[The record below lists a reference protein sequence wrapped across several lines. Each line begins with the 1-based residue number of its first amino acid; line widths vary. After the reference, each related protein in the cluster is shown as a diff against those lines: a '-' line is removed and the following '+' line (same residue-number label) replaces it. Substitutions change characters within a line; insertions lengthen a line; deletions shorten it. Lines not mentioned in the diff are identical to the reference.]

1 MNKKKLTQEKLWQY
15 GRKIPA
21 LPKGLPEPSLTS
33 TGEYIAKKNYLLVDL
48 AGKIIETTKQMF
60 WRVAHN
66 VATPDLLY
74 GSTPEMKKTRKEFY
88 QALSNLE
95 FVPNTPTFANA
106 GANLQQLSACFV
118 LPIEDD
124 LLKIGQSLVD
134 TIMIHKSGGGTG
146 FSFSRLRPYGSRIR
160 STGRV
165 SSGAIY
171 FMWMYA
177 DATDRI
183 QQGGYRRGANMGV
196 MNIDHP
202 DILRWIM
209 IKSSEFTVTSFN
221 LSVALTDKFM
231 RQVEKDAQF
240 APEGLS
246 PQKDQIDKL
255 IAEIQKIL
263 QGQSSFGD
271 KMNEFEKKVGEL
283 KELLLAKQPGEG
295 YDLIN
300 PDTKKSEGKLN
311 AKKVFELIGRVAWEK
326 GDPGVI
332 FIDHMNVD
340 NPTPQLGRIES
351 TNPCIVGSSLVATEK
366 GLIPIKELV
375 EKKIELKIL
384 TDNRVLGDEGLTLR
398 PHNHLWDNGVK
409 EVWRLE
415 SKSGFELLAT
425 PDHKIMTIRGWV
437 PLSKLQPDKDKV
449 FIQSGEGIF
458 SQNKNLPFTPQNVFK
473 GKNGKSYSLNLPSK
487 WSAELGQVL
496 GWLVGDGWLRK
507 GDKDCR
513 AGFTFGEKD
522 KKILDY
528 FQSILNQ
535 WYGEEIKAVKR
546 QNNIW
551 HLSYHSQYLVK
562 FFENLGVKSVKA
574 DEKEVPASL
583 FTAPKEVVIG
593 FLQGLFSADGTVN
606 YKKGFSS
613 YVRLTSKSKKL
624 LQQTQLLLLNLGI
637 PSRIYNRSRPPRKIF
652 HYTTKKGQK
661 RTYLSDGVCFELE
674 ISRQPVLKFLKEIG
688 FLKGRHQEK
697 IRRFWEKTYYKEV
710 YYDAVRKIE
719 PWGKENV
726 FDITEPVTYS
736 MVANGIVVADCGEQP
751 LLPYESCNLGA
762 INLARMI
769 KERKDDFGEIDYEKI
784 RQTVQ
789 TAVHFLDNVIDMNK
803 YPLPQI
809 EAMTKANRKVG
820 MGVMGWTDML
830 VQIGVPY
837 DSPEALAIASK
848 LMNFIRDE
856 ARKTSIELAKKRG
869 VFPNFKGS
877 LYDKKGRNLRLRN
890 ATLTTV
896 APTGTT
902 SMLAGASSGIEP
914 YFAITYEKNLVS
926 GDKVVNLNPYFVN
939 LAKKRGFWQ
948 EDLVEKI
955 KNNKGSL
962 RGLAEIPVEVQKLFP
977 IASDISYEDHIKVQ
991 AAFQKS
997 GVDNAVSK
1005 TINMPSTTTP
1015 EDIINSY
1022 LLAYAEGC
1030 KGLTIYRE
1038 QSRQKQILER
1048 DIQEKEGIFLRKIN
1062 DVRYGQTWSI
1072 HTPVGKLHAT
1082 INEDEEGNPYEV
1094 FFSIGKAGG
1103 DILAVAESLGRL
1115 ISLALRTTPAK
1126 LSLLKLKMIVEQL
1139 SGIGG
1144 SSSVGFGPQK
1154 VRSLP
1159 DAVAKLIENYLKEK
1173 QGKNPNEII
1182 LSEKQQSIFS
1192 LPIEN
1197 NHANICPECGNATL
1211 VYEEGCEKCPCG
1223 YSKC

>member
-1 MNKKKLTQEKLWQY
+1 MAKKKISQEKIWQY
-15 GRKIPA
+15 GRKIPS
-21 LPKGLPEPSLTS
+21 LPKGLPEPSLTP

-48 AGKIIETTKQMF
+48 SGKIIETPKQMF

-66 VATPDLLY
+66 VATADFLY
-74 GSTPEMKKTRKEFY
+74 GSKAEMKKTRDEFY
-88 QALSNLE
+88 QALSNLD
-95 FVPNTPTFANA
+95 FVPNTPSFANA

-124 LLKIGQSLVD
+124 LLSIGQSLVD

-196 MNIDHP
+196 MNVDHP

-246 PQKDQIDKL
+246 PQKEQIGKL
-255 IAEIQKIL
+255 IAEIQKAL
-263 QGQSSFGD
+263 QSQASFGD
-271 KMNEFEKKVGEL
+271 KMNEFEKQVGEL
-283 KELLLAKQPGEG
+283 KELLLAKKPGEG

-300 PDTKKSEGKLN
+300 PDTKRSEGKLN

-332 FIDHMNVD
+332 FIDRMNVD
-340 NPTPQLGRIES
+340 NPTPSLGAIES
-351 TNPCIVGSSLVATEK
+351 TNP
-366 GLIPIKELV
+366 
-375 EKKIELKIL
+375 
-384 TDNRVLGDEGLTLR
+384 
-398 PHNHLWDNGVK
+398 
-409 EVWRLE
+409 
-415 SKSGFELLAT
+415 
-425 PDHKIMTIRGWV
+425 
-437 PLSKLQPDKDKV
+437 
-449 FIQSGEGIF
+449 
-458 SQNKNLPFTPQNVFK
+458 
-473 GKNGKSYSLNLPSK
+473 
-487 WSAELGQVL
+487 
-496 GWLVGDGWLRK
+496 
-507 GDKDCR
+507 
-513 AGFTFGEKD
+513 
-522 KKILDY
+522 
-528 FQSILNQ
+528 
-535 WYGEEIKAVKR
+535 
-546 QNNIW
+546 
-551 HLSYHSQYLVK
+551 
-562 FFENLGVKSVKA
+562 
-574 DEKEVPASL
+574 
-583 FTAPKEVVIG
+583 
-593 FLQGLFSADGTVN
+593 
-606 YKKGFSS
+606 
-613 YVRLTSKSKKL
+613 
-624 LQQTQLLLLNLGI
+624 
-637 PSRIYNRSRPPRKIF
+637 
-652 HYTTKKGQK
+652 
-661 RTYLSDGVCFELE
+661 
-674 ISRQPVLKFLKEIG
+674 
-688 FLKGRHQEK
+688 
-697 IRRFWEKTYYKEV
+697 
-710 YYDAVRKIE
+710 
-719 PWGKENV
+719 
-726 FDITEPVTYS
+726 
-736 MVANGIVVADCGEQP
+736 CGEQP

-762 INLARMI
+762 INLARMV
-769 KERKDDFGEIDYEKI
+769 KEKGDDFGEIDYEKI
-784 RQTVQ
+784 RQTIQ

-809 EAMTKANRKVG
+809 EKMTKANRKVG
-820 MGVMGWTDML
+820 MGVMGWADML

-837 DSPEALAIASK
+837 DSPEALVIASK
-848 LMNFIRDE
+848 LMNFIREE
-856 ARKTSIELAKKRG
+856 ARRASMELAKKRG

-890 ATLTTV
+890 ATLTTI

-914 YFAITYEKNLVS
+914 YFAITYKKNLVS
-926 GDKVVNLNPYFVN
+926 GDEVLNLNPYFVE
-939 LAKKRGFWQ
+939 LAKKRGFWH
-948 EDLVEKI
+948 EDLVEKV

-962 RGLAEIPVEVQKLFP
+962 KGLSEIPQEIQKLFP
-977 IASDISYEDHIKVQ
+977 IASDISYEDHIKMQ

-1015 EDIINSY
+1015 EDIIESY

-1038 QSRQKQILER
+1038 QSRRKQILER

-1062 DVRYGQTWSI
+1062 DVRYGRTWSI
-1072 HTPVGKLHAT
+1072 STPVGKLHAT
-1082 INEDEEGNPYEV
+1082 INEDEEGNPYEI
-1094 FFSIGKAGG
+1094 FFNIGKTGG
-1103 DILAVAESLGRL
+1103 DILAVAEGLGRL
-1115 ISLALRTTPAK
+1115 ISLTLRTTPAK
-1126 LSLLKLKMIVEQL
+1126 LSLSKLKMIMEQIA
-1139 SGIGG
+1139 GIGG

-1159 DAVAKLIENYLKEK
+1159 DAIAKLIGYYLKEK
-1173 QGKNPNEII
+1173 QGENPSEII

-1192 LPIEN
+1192 LPTEN

>member
-1 MNKKKLTQEKLWQY
+1 MVKRKNKKRQISMESLWKY
-15 GRKIPA
+15 GRRIPS
-21 LPKGLPEPSLTS
+21 LPKNLSDPQLTA
-33 TGEYIAKKNYLLVDL
+33 TGEYIANKNYLLVDL
-48 AGKIIETTKQMF
+48 SGKIIETPKKMF
-60 WRVAHN
+60 WRLAHN
-66 VATPDLLY
+66 VATADLLY
-74 GSTPEMKKTRKEFY
+74 SSTAEMKKTRDEFY
-88 QALSNLE
+88 RVLTNLE
-95 FVPNTPTFANA
+95 FVPNTPSFANA

-124 LLKIGQSLVD
+124 LQKIGQSLVD
-134 TIMIHKSGGGTG
+134 AIMIHKSGGGTG
-146 FSFSRLRPYGSRIR
+146 FSFSRLRPYGSRVR

-196 MNIDHP
+196 MDIDHP

-221 LSVALTDKFM
+221 LSVALTDGFM
-231 RQVEKDAQF
+231 QQVEKDAEF

-263 QGQSSFGD
+263 QSLASFGD
-271 KMNEFEKKVGEL
+271 KMNNFEKSIQEL
-283 KELLLAKQPGEG
+283 KELLAAKQPGEG

-332 FIDHMNVD
+332 FIDRINVD

-351 TNPCIVGSSLVATEK
+351 TNPCIVGSTLVSTEK
-366 GLIPIKELV
+366 GLISIKELV

-384 TDNRVLGDEGLTLR
+384 TDNRVLGDKGVTLR

-409 EVWRLE
+409 EICRLQT
-415 SKSGFELLAT
+415 KSGFELLAT
-425 PDHKIMTIRGWV
+425 PDHKIMTSNGWV

-449 FIQSGEGIF
+449 FIQSGEGSF
-458 SQNKNLPFTPQNVFK
+458 SQLKSLPF
-473 GKNGKSYSLNLPSK
+473 KSYSLSLPSE

-507 GDKDCR
+507 GDKNCR
-513 AGFTFGEKD
+513 VGFTFGEKD

-535 WYGEEIKAVKR
+535 WYGKGIKTIKR
-546 QNNIW
+546 ENNVW
-551 HLSYHSQYLVK
+551 HLSYHSQYLVE
-562 FFENLGVKSVKA
+562 FFERLGVKPVKA

-583 FTAPKEVVIG
+583 FTAPKEAVIG
-593 FLQGLFSADGTVN
+593 FLQGLFSADGTVRDSRKSN
-606 YKKGFSS
+606 SDW
-613 YVRLTSKSKKL
+613 VALTSKSKKL
-624 LQQTQLLLLNLGI
+624 LQQVQVLLINLGI
-637 PSRIYNRSRPPRKIF
+637 KSRIFDRSREPRKG
-652 HYTTKKGQK
+652 TC
-661 RTYLSDGVCFELE
+661 DGVLYELGIFGDFRE
-674 ISRQPVLKFLKEIG
+674 RFKREIG
-688 FLKGRHQEK
+688 FINLQKQDRLENTRPRFKRSRLDPFLDLVVLVEKYGQEH
-697 IRRFWEKTYYKEV
+697 V
-710 YYDAVRKIE
+710 YDL
-719 PWGKENV
+719 
-726 FDITEPVTYS
+726 TEPATHS
-736 MVANGIVVADCGEQP
+736 MVSNGIIAHQCGEQP

-762 INLARMI
+762 INLARMV
-769 KERKDDFGEIDYEKI
+769 KEKENDFGEIDYEKVRTTI
-784 RQTVQ
+784 QA
-789 TAVHFLDNVIDMNK
+789 AVHFLDNVIDMNR

-809 EAMTKANRKVG
+809 EQMTKKNRKIG
-820 MGVMGWTDML
+820 MGVMGWADML
-830 VQIGVPY
+830 VQLGIPY
-837 DSPEALAIASK
+837 DSQEALETGAK
-848 LMNFIRDE
+848 LMNFIREE
-856 ARKTSIELAKKRG
+856 ARKASIELAKKRG

-877 LYDKKGRNLRLRN
+877 IYDKKSSYFKGQDLRLRN
-890 ATLTTV
+890 ATITTI

-902 SMLAGASSGIEP
+902 SMLADASSGIEP

-926 GDKVVNLNPYFVN
+926 GEKVVNLNPYLVK
-939 LAKKRGFWQ
+939 LAKKRGFWH

-962 RGLAEIPVEVQKLFP
+962 RGLSEIPPEIQKLFP
-977 IASDISYEDHIKVQ
+977 IASDIAYEDHIKMQ

-1005 TINMPSTTTP
+1005 TINMPSSVTP
-1015 EDIINSY
+1015 QDVIQSY

-1048 DIQEKEGIFLRKIN
+1048 DVQEKEGIFLRKI
-1062 DVRYGQTWSI
+1062 DDIRYGRTWSI
-1072 HTPVGKLHAT
+1072 QTPVGTLHAT
-1082 INEDEEGNPYEV
+1082 INEDEEGNPYEI
-1094 FFSIGKAGG
+1094 FFNVGKAGG
-1103 DILAVAESLGRL
+1103 DILAVAEGLGRL

-1126 LSLLKLKMIVEQL
+1126 LSLSKLKMIVEQI

-1144 SSSVGFGPQK
+1144 SSSVGFGVKK

-1159 DAVAKLIENYLKEK
+1159 DAIAKVIEDYLKEK
-1173 QGKNPNEII
+1173 QGENPTEII
-1182 LSEKQQSIFS
+1182 LSEEQQSIFS

-1197 NHANICPECGNATL
+1197 NHGNICPECGNATL

>member
-33 TGEYIAKKNYLLVDL
+33 TGDYIAKKNYLLVDL
-48 AGKIIETTKQMF
+48 SGKIIETTKQMF

-66 VATPDLLY
+66 VATAELLY
-74 GSTPEMKKTRKEFY
+74 GSVPEMKKTRNEFY
-88 QALSNLE
+88 QVLSNLD

-124 LLKIGQSLVD
+124 LLSIGQSLVD

-196 MNIDHP
+196 MNINHP

-246 PQKDQIDKL
+246 PHKEQIDKL

-263 QGQSSFGD
+263 QSQSSFGD
-271 KMNEFEKKVGEL
+271 KMNEFEKQVGEL
-283 KELLLAKQPGEG
+283 KELLLAKKPGEG

-300 PDTKKSEGKLN
+300 PDTKRSEGKLN

-332 FIDHMNVD
+332 FIDRMNVD
-340 NPTPQLGRIES
+340 NPTPSLGAIES
-351 TNPCIVGSSLVATEK
+351 TNP
-366 GLIPIKELV
+366 
-375 EKKIELKIL
+375 
-384 TDNRVLGDEGLTLR
+384 
-398 PHNHLWDNGVK
+398 
-409 EVWRLE
+409 
-415 SKSGFELLAT
+415 
-425 PDHKIMTIRGWV
+425 
-437 PLSKLQPDKDKV
+437 
-449 FIQSGEGIF
+449 
-458 SQNKNLPFTPQNVFK
+458 
-473 GKNGKSYSLNLPSK
+473 
-487 WSAELGQVL
+487 
-496 GWLVGDGWLRK
+496 
-507 GDKDCR
+507 
-513 AGFTFGEKD
+513 
-522 KKILDY
+522 
-528 FQSILNQ
+528 
-535 WYGEEIKAVKR
+535 
-546 QNNIW
+546 
-551 HLSYHSQYLVK
+551 
-562 FFENLGVKSVKA
+562 
-574 DEKEVPASL
+574 
-583 FTAPKEVVIG
+583 
-593 FLQGLFSADGTVN
+593 
-606 YKKGFSS
+606 
-613 YVRLTSKSKKL
+613 
-624 LQQTQLLLLNLGI
+624 
-637 PSRIYNRSRPPRKIF
+637 
-652 HYTTKKGQK
+652 
-661 RTYLSDGVCFELE
+661 
-674 ISRQPVLKFLKEIG
+674 
-688 FLKGRHQEK
+688 
-697 IRRFWEKTYYKEV
+697 
-710 YYDAVRKIE
+710 
-719 PWGKENV
+719 
-726 FDITEPVTYS
+726 
-736 MVANGIVVADCGEQP
+736 CGEQP

-762 INLARMI
+762 INLARMV
-769 KERKDDFGEIDYEKI
+769 KEKGDDFGEIDYEKI
-784 RQTVQ
+784 RQTIQ

-809 EAMTKANRKVG
+809 EKMTKANRKVG
-820 MGVMGWTDML
+820 MGVMGWADML

-837 DSPEALAIASK
+837 DSPEALVIASK
-848 LMNFIRDE
+848 LMNFIREE

-890 ATLTTV
+890 ATLTTI

-914 YFAITYEKNLVS
+914 YFAITYKKNLVS
-926 GDKVVNLNPYFVN
+926 GDEVLNLNPYFVQ

-948 EDLVEKI
+948 EDLVEKV

-962 RGLAEIPVEVQKLFP
+962 KGLAEIPIEIQRLFP
-977 IASDISYEDHIKVQ
+977 IASDISYEDHIKMQ

-1005 TINMPSTTTP
+1005 TINMLSTTTP

-1022 LLAYAEGC
+1022 LFAYAEGC

-1038 QSRQKQILER
+1038 QSRKKQILER
-1048 DIQEKEGIFLRKIN
+1048 DVQEKEGIFLRKIN

-1082 INEDEEGNPYEV
+1082 INEDEDGNPYEV

-1126 LSLLKLKMIVEQL
+1126 LSLPKLKMIVEQL

-1159 DAVAKLIENYLKEK
+1159 DAVAKLIEDYLKEK
-1173 QGKNPNEII
+1173 QGKNPNGII

>member
-1 MNKKKLTQEKLWQY
+1 MVKRKNKKRQISMESLWKY
-15 GRKIPA
+15 GRRIPS
-21 LPKGLPEPSLTS
+21 LPKNLSDPQLTA
-33 TGEYIAKKNYLLVDL
+33 TGEYIANKNYLLVDL
-48 AGKIIETTKQMF
+48 SGKIIETPKKMF
-60 WRVAHN
+60 WRLAHN
-66 VATPDLLY
+66 VATADLLY
-74 GSTPEMKKTRKEFY
+74 SSTAEMKKTRDEFY
-88 QALSNLE
+88 RVLTNLE
-95 FVPNTPTFANA
+95 FVPNTPSFANA

-124 LLKIGQSLVD
+124 LQKIGQSLVD
-134 TIMIHKSGGGTG
+134 AIMIHKSGGGTG
-146 FSFSRLRPYGSRIR
+146 FSFSRLRPYGSRVR

-196 MNIDHP
+196 MDIDHP

-221 LSVALTDKFM
+221 LSVALTDGFM
-231 RQVEKDAQF
+231 QQVEKDAEF

-263 QGQSSFGD
+263 QSLASFGD
-271 KMNEFEKKVGEL
+271 KMNNFEKSIQEL
-283 KELLLAKQPGEG
+283 KELLAAKQPGEG

-332 FIDHMNVD
+332 FIDRINVD

-351 TNPCIVGSSLVATEK
+351 TNPCIVGSTLVSTEK
-366 GLIPIKELV
+366 GLISIKELV

-384 TDNRVLGDEGLTLR
+384 TDNRVLGGEGVTLR

-409 EVWRLE
+409 EVCRLQT
-415 SKSGFELLAT
+415 KSGFELLAT
-425 PDHKIMTIRGWV
+425 PDHKIMTSNGWV

-449 FIQSGEGIF
+449 FIQSGEGSF
-458 SQNKNLPFTPQNVFK
+458 SQLKSLPF
-473 GKNGKSYSLNLPSK
+473 KSYSLSLPSE

-507 GDKDCR
+507 GDKNCR
-513 AGFTFGEKD
+513 VGFTFGEKD

-535 WYGEEIKAVKR
+535 WYGKGIKAIKR
-546 QNNIW
+546 ENNVW
-551 HLSYHSQYLVK
+551 HLSYHGQYLVE
-562 FFENLGVKSVKA
+562 FFERLGVKPVKA

-583 FTAPKEVVIG
+583 FTAPKEAVIG
-593 FLQGLFSADGTVN
+593 FLQGLFSADGTVRDSRKSN
-606 YKKGFSS
+606 SDW
-613 YVRLTSKSKKL
+613 VALTSKSKKL
-624 LQQTQLLLLNLGI
+624 LQQVQVLLINLGI
-637 PSRIYNRSRPPRKIF
+637 KSRIFDRSREPRKG
-652 HYTTKKGQK
+652 TC
-661 RTYLSDGVCFELE
+661 DGVLYELGIFGDFRE
-674 ISRQPVLKFLKEIG
+674 RFKREIG
-688 FLKGRHQEK
+688 FINLQKQDRLENTRPRFKRSRLDPFLDLVVLVEKYGQEH
-697 IRRFWEKTYYKEV
+697 V
-710 YYDAVRKIE
+710 YDL
-719 PWGKENV
+719 
-726 FDITEPVTYS
+726 TEPATHS
-736 MVANGIVVADCGEQP
+736 MVSNGIIAHQCGEQP

-762 INLARMI
+762 INLARMV
-769 KERKDDFGEIDYEKI
+769 KEKENDFGEIDYEKVRTTI
-784 RQTVQ
+784 QA
-789 TAVHFLDNVIDMNK
+789 AVHFLDNVIDMNR

-809 EAMTKANRKVG
+809 EQMTKKNRKIG
-820 MGVMGWTDML
+820 MGVMGWADML
-830 VQIGVPY
+830 VQLGIPY
-837 DSPEALAIASK
+837 DSQEALETGAK
-848 LMNFIRDE
+848 LMNFIREE
-856 ARKTSIELAKKRG
+856 ARKASIELAKKRG

-877 LYDKKGRNLRLRN
+877 IYDKKSSYFKGQDLRLRN
-890 ATLTTV
+890 ATITTI

-902 SMLAGASSGIEP
+902 SMLADASSGIEP

-926 GDKVVNLNPYFVN
+926 GEKVVNLNPYLVK
-939 LAKKRGFWQ
+939 LAKKRGFWH

-962 RGLAEIPVEVQKLFP
+962 RGLSEIPPEIQKLFP
-977 IASDISYEDHIKVQ
+977 IASDIAYEDHIKMQ

-1005 TINMPSTTTP
+1005 TINMPSSVTP
-1015 EDIINSY
+1015 QDVIQSY

-1048 DIQEKEGIFLRKIN
+1048 DVQEKEGIFLRKI
-1062 DVRYGQTWSI
+1062 DDIRYGRTWSI
-1072 HTPVGKLHAT
+1072 QTPVGTLHAT
-1082 INEDEEGNPYEV
+1082 INEDEEGNPYEI
-1094 FFSIGKAGG
+1094 FFNVGKAGG
-1103 DILAVAESLGRL
+1103 DILAVAEGLGRL

-1126 LSLLKLKMIVEQL
+1126 LSLSKLKMIVEQI

-1144 SSSVGFGPQK
+1144 SSSVGFGVKK

-1159 DAVAKLIENYLKEK
+1159 DAIAKVIEDYLKEK
-1173 QGKNPNEII
+1173 QGENPTEII
-1182 LSEKQQSIFS
+1182 LSEEQQSIFS

-1197 NHANICPECGNATL
+1197 NHGNICPECGNATL

>member
-15 GRKIPA
+15 GRKIPV

-33 TGEYIAKKNYLLVDL
+33 TGDYIAKKNYLLVDL
-48 AGKIIETTKQMF
+48 SGKIIENTKQMF

-66 VATPDLLY
+66 VATAELLY
-74 GSTPEMKKTRKEFY
+74 GSAPEMKKTRNEFY
-88 QALSNLE
+88 QVLSNLD

-124 LLKIGQSLVD
+124 LLSIGQSLVD

-231 RQVEKDAQF
+231 KQVEKDAQF

-246 PQKDQIDKL
+246 PHKEQIDKL
-255 IAEIQKIL
+255 IAAIQKIL
-263 QGQSSFGD
+263 QSQSSFGD
-271 KMNEFEKKVGEL
+271 KMNEFEKQVGEL
-283 KELLLAKQPGEG
+283 KELLLAKKPGEG

-300 PDTKKSEGKLN
+300 PDTKKSEAKLN

-332 FIDHMNVD
+332 FIDRMNVD
-340 NPTPQLGRIES
+340 NPTSQLGRIES
-351 TNPCIVGSSLVATEK
+351 TNP
-366 GLIPIKELV
+366 
-375 EKKIELKIL
+375 
-384 TDNRVLGDEGLTLR
+384 
-398 PHNHLWDNGVK
+398 
-409 EVWRLE
+409 
-415 SKSGFELLAT
+415 
-425 PDHKIMTIRGWV
+425 
-437 PLSKLQPDKDKV
+437 
-449 FIQSGEGIF
+449 
-458 SQNKNLPFTPQNVFK
+458 
-473 GKNGKSYSLNLPSK
+473 
-487 WSAELGQVL
+487 
-496 GWLVGDGWLRK
+496 
-507 GDKDCR
+507 
-513 AGFTFGEKD
+513 
-522 KKILDY
+522 
-528 FQSILNQ
+528 
-535 WYGEEIKAVKR
+535 
-546 QNNIW
+546 
-551 HLSYHSQYLVK
+551 
-562 FFENLGVKSVKA
+562 
-574 DEKEVPASL
+574 
-583 FTAPKEVVIG
+583 
-593 FLQGLFSADGTVN
+593 
-606 YKKGFSS
+606 
-613 YVRLTSKSKKL
+613 
-624 LQQTQLLLLNLGI
+624 
-637 PSRIYNRSRPPRKIF
+637 
-652 HYTTKKGQK
+652 
-661 RTYLSDGVCFELE
+661 
-674 ISRQPVLKFLKEIG
+674 
-688 FLKGRHQEK
+688 
-697 IRRFWEKTYYKEV
+697 
-710 YYDAVRKIE
+710 
-719 PWGKENV
+719 
-726 FDITEPVTYS
+726 
-736 MVANGIVVADCGEQP
+736 CGEQP

-769 KERKDDFGEIDYEKI
+769 KEKEDDFGEIDYEKI

-789 TAVHFLDNVIDMNK
+789 NAVHFLDNVIDMNK

-809 EAMTKANRKVG
+809 EKMTKANRKVG
-820 MGVMGWTDML
+820 MGVMGWADML

-837 DSPEALAIASK
+837 DSPEALVIASK
-848 LMNFIRDE
+848 LMNFIREE
-856 ARKTSIELAKKRG
+856 ARKASIELAKKRG

-890 ATLTTV
+890 ATLTTI

-926 GDKVVNLNPYFVN
+926 GDKVVNLNPHFVN

-962 RGLAEIPVEVQKLFP
+962 KGLSEIPQEIQRLFP
-977 IASDISYEDHIKVQ
+977 IASDISYEDHIKIQ

-1015 EDIINSY
+1015 EDIINAY

-1048 DIQEKEGIFLRKIN
+1048 DVQEKEGIFLRKIN

-1072 HTPVGKLHAT
+1072 LTPVGKLHAT

-1126 LSLLKLKMIVEQL
+1126 LSLPKLKMIVEQL

-1159 DAVAKLIENYLKEK
+1159 DAVAKLIEDYLREK
-1173 QGKNPNEII
+1173 QGKNPNGII

-1192 LPIEN
+1192 LPMEN

>member
-1 MNKKKLTQEKLWQY
+1 MVKRKNKKRQISMESLWKY
-15 GRKIPA
+15 GRRIPS
-21 LPKGLPEPSLTS
+21 LPKNLSDPQLTA
-33 TGEYIAKKNYLLVDL
+33 TGEYIANKNYLLVDL
-48 AGKIIETTKQMF
+48 SGKIIETPKKMF
-60 WRVAHN
+60 WRLAHN
-66 VATPDLLY
+66 VATADLLY
-74 GSTPEMKKTRKEFY
+74 SSTAEMKKTRDEFY
-88 QALSNLE
+88 RVLTNLE
-95 FVPNTPTFANA
+95 FVPNTPSFANA

-124 LLKIGQSLVD
+124 LQKIGQSLVD
-134 TIMIHKSGGGTG
+134 AIMIHKSGGGTG
-146 FSFSRLRPYGSRIR
+146 FSFSRLRPYGSRVR

-196 MNIDHP
+196 MDIDHP

-221 LSVALTDKFM
+221 LSVALTDGFM
-231 RQVEKDAQF
+231 QQVEKDAEF

-263 QGQSSFGD
+263 QSLASFGD
-271 KMNEFEKKVGEL
+271 KMNNFEKSIQEL
-283 KELLLAKQPGEG
+283 KELLAAKQPGEG

-332 FIDHMNVD
+332 FIDRINVD

-351 TNPCIVGSSLVATEK
+351 TNPCIVGSTLVSTEK
-366 GLIPIKELV
+366 GLISIKELV

-384 TDNRVLGDEGLTLR
+384 TDNRVLGDKGVTLR

-409 EVWRLE
+409 EVCRLQT
-415 SKSGFELLAT
+415 KSGFELLAT
-425 PDHKIMTIRGWV
+425 PDHKIMTSNGWV

-449 FIQSGEGIF
+449 FIQSGEGSF
-458 SQNKNLPFTPQNVFK
+458 SQLKSLPF
-473 GKNGKSYSLNLPSK
+473 KSYSLSLPSE

-507 GDKDCR
+507 GDKNCR
-513 AGFTFGEKD
+513 VGFTFGEKD

-535 WYGEEIKAVKR
+535 WYGKGIKTIKR
-546 QNNIW
+546 ENNVW
-551 HLSYHSQYLVK
+551 HLSYHGQYLVE
-562 FFENLGVKSVKA
+562 FFERLGVKPVKA

-583 FTAPKEVVIG
+583 FTAPKEAVIG
-593 FLQGLFSADGTVN
+593 FLQGLFSADGTVRDSRKSN
-606 YKKGFSS
+606 SDW
-613 YVRLTSKSKKL
+613 VALTSKSKKL
-624 LQQTQLLLLNLGI
+624 LQQVQVLLINLGI
-637 PSRIYNRSRPPRKIF
+637 KSRIFDRSREPRKG
-652 HYTTKKGQK
+652 TC
-661 RTYLSDGVCFELE
+661 DGVLYELGIFGDFRE
-674 ISRQPVLKFLKEIG
+674 RFKREIG
-688 FLKGRHQEK
+688 FINLQKQDRLENTRPRFKRSRLDPFLDLVVLVEKYGQEH
-697 IRRFWEKTYYKEV
+697 V
-710 YYDAVRKIE
+710 YDL
-719 PWGKENV
+719 
-726 FDITEPVTYS
+726 TEPATHS
-736 MVANGIVVADCGEQP
+736 MVSNGIIAHQCGEQP

-762 INLARMI
+762 INLARMV
-769 KERKDDFGEIDYEKI
+769 KEKENDFGEIDYEKVRTTI
-784 RQTVQ
+784 QA
-789 TAVHFLDNVIDMNK
+789 AVHFLDNVIDMNR

-809 EAMTKANRKVG
+809 EQMTKKNRKIG
-820 MGVMGWTDML
+820 MGVMGWADML
-830 VQIGVPY
+830 VQLGIPY
-837 DSPEALAIASK
+837 DSQEALETGAK
-848 LMNFIRDE
+848 LMNFIREE
-856 ARKTSIELAKKRG
+856 ARKASIELAKKRG

-877 LYDKKGRNLRLRN
+877 IYDKKSSYFKGQDLRLRN
-890 ATLTTV
+890 ATITTI

-902 SMLAGASSGIEP
+902 SMLADASSGIEP

-926 GDKVVNLNPYFVN
+926 GEKVVNLNPYLVK
-939 LAKKRGFWQ
+939 LAKKRGFWH

-962 RGLAEIPVEVQKLFP
+962 RGLSEIPPEIQKLFP
-977 IASDISYEDHIKVQ
+977 IASDIAYEDHIKMQ

-1005 TINMPSTTTP
+1005 TINMPSSVTP
-1015 EDIINSY
+1015 QDVIQSY

-1048 DIQEKEGIFLRKIN
+1048 DVQEKEGIFLRKI
-1062 DVRYGQTWSI
+1062 DDIRYGRTWSI
-1072 HTPVGKLHAT
+1072 QTPVGTLHAT
-1082 INEDEEGNPYEV
+1082 INEDEEGNPYEI
-1094 FFSIGKAGG
+1094 FFNVGKAGG
-1103 DILAVAESLGRL
+1103 DILAVAEGLGRL

-1126 LSLLKLKMIVEQL
+1126 LSLSKLKMIVEQI

-1144 SSSVGFGPQK
+1144 SSSVGFGVKK

-1159 DAVAKLIENYLKEK
+1159 DAIAKVIEDYLKEK
-1173 QGKNPNEII
+1173 QGENPTEII
-1182 LSEKQQSIFS
+1182 LSEEQQSIFS

-1197 NHANICPECGNATL
+1197 NHGNICPECGNATL

>member
-1 MNKKKLTQEKLWQY
+1 MVKRKNKKRQISMESLWKY
-15 GRKIPA
+15 GRRIPS
-21 LPKGLPEPSLTS
+21 LPKNLSDPQLTA
-33 TGEYIAKKNYLLVDL
+33 TGEYIANKNYLLVDL
-48 AGKIIETTKQMF
+48 SGKIIETPKKMF
-60 WRVAHN
+60 WRLAHN
-66 VATPDLLY
+66 VATADLLY
-74 GSTPEMKKTRKEFY
+74 SSTAEMKKTRDEFY
-88 QALSNLE
+88 RVLTNLE
-95 FVPNTPTFANA
+95 FVPNTPSFANA
-106 GANLQQLSACFV
+106 GTNLQQLSACFV

-124 LLKIGQSLVD
+124 LQKIGQSLVD
-134 TIMIHKSGGGTG
+134 AIMIHKSGGGTG
-146 FSFSRLRPYGSRIR
+146 FSFSRLRPYGSRVR

-196 MNIDHP
+196 MDIDHP

-221 LSVALTDKFM
+221 LSVALTDGFM
-231 RQVEKDAQF
+231 QQVEKDAEF

-263 QGQSSFGD
+263 QSLASFGD
-271 KMNEFEKKVGEL
+271 KMNNFEKSIQEL
-283 KELLLAKQPGEG
+283 KELLAAKQPGEG

-332 FIDHMNVD
+332 FIDRINVD

-351 TNPCIVGSSLVATEK
+351 TNPCIVGSTLVSTEK
-366 GLIPIKELV
+366 GLISIKELV

-384 TDNRVLGDEGLTLR
+384 TDNRVLGDKGVTLR

-409 EVWRLE
+409 EICRLQT
-415 SKSGFELLAT
+415 KSGFELLAT
-425 PDHKIMTIRGWV
+425 PDHKIMTSNGWV

-449 FIQSGEGIF
+449 FIQSGEGSF
-458 SQNKNLPFTPQNVFK
+458 SQLKSLPF
-473 GKNGKSYSLNLPSK
+473 KSYSLSLPSE

-507 GDKDCR
+507 GDKNCR
-513 AGFTFGEKD
+513 VGFTFGEKD

-535 WYGEEIKAVKR
+535 WYGKGIKAIKR
-546 QNNIW
+546 ENNVW
-551 HLSYHSQYLVK
+551 HLSYHGQYLVE
-562 FFENLGVKSVKA
+562 FFERLGVKPVKA

-583 FTAPKEVVIG
+583 FTAPKEAVIG
-593 FLQGLFSADGTVN
+593 FLQGLFSADGTVRDSRKSN
-606 YKKGFSS
+606 SDW
-613 YVRLTSKSKKL
+613 VALTSKSKKL
-624 LQQTQLLLLNLGI
+624 LQQVQVLLINLGI
-637 PSRIYNRSRPPRKIF
+637 KSRIFDRSREPRKG
-652 HYTTKKGQK
+652 TC
-661 RTYLSDGVCFELE
+661 DGVLYELGIFGDFRE
-674 ISRQPVLKFLKEIG
+674 RFKREIG
-688 FLKGRHQEK
+688 FINLQKQDRLENTRPRFKRSRLDPFLDLVVLVEKYGQEH
-697 IRRFWEKTYYKEV
+697 V
-710 YYDAVRKIE
+710 YDL
-719 PWGKENV
+719 
-726 FDITEPVTYS
+726 TEPATHS
-736 MVANGIVVADCGEQP
+736 MVSNGIIAHQCGEQP

-762 INLARMI
+762 INLARMV
-769 KERKDDFGEIDYEKI
+769 KEKENDFGEIDYEKVRTTI
-784 RQTVQ
+784 QA
-789 TAVHFLDNVIDMNK
+789 AVHFLDNVIDMNR

-809 EAMTKANRKVG
+809 EQMTKKNRKIG
-820 MGVMGWTDML
+820 MGVMGWADML
-830 VQIGVPY
+830 VQLGIPY
-837 DSPEALAIASK
+837 DSQEALETGAK
-848 LMNFIRDE
+848 LMNFIREE
-856 ARKTSIELAKKRG
+856 ARKASIELAKKRG

-877 LYDKKGRNLRLRN
+877 IYDKKSSYFKGQDLRLRN
-890 ATLTTV
+890 ATITTI

-902 SMLAGASSGIEP
+902 SMLADASSGIEP

-926 GDKVVNLNPYFVN
+926 GEKVVNLNPYLVK
-939 LAKKRGFWQ
+939 LAKKRGFWH

-962 RGLAEIPVEVQKLFP
+962 RGLSEIPPEIQKLFP
-977 IASDISYEDHIKVQ
+977 IASDIAYEDHIKMQ

-1005 TINMPSTTTP
+1005 TINMPSSVTP
-1015 EDIINSY
+1015 QDVIQSY

-1048 DIQEKEGIFLRKIN
+1048 DVQEKEGIFLRKI
-1062 DVRYGQTWSI
+1062 DDIRYGRTWSI
-1072 HTPVGKLHAT
+1072 QTPVGTLHAT
-1082 INEDEEGNPYEV
+1082 INEDEEGNPYEI
-1094 FFSIGKAGG
+1094 FFNVGKAGG
-1103 DILAVAESLGRL
+1103 DILAVAEGLGRL

-1126 LSLLKLKMIVEQL
+1126 LSLSKLKMIVEQI

-1144 SSSVGFGPQK
+1144 SSSVGFGVKK

-1159 DAVAKLIENYLKEK
+1159 DAIAKVIEDYLKEK
-1173 QGKNPNEII
+1173 QGENPTEII
-1182 LSEKQQSIFS
+1182 LSEEQQSIFS

-1197 NHANICPECGNATL
+1197 NHGNICPECGNATL

>member
-15 GRKIPA
+15 GRKIPT
-21 LPKGLPEPSLTS
+21 LPKGLPELSLTS

-48 AGKIIETTKQMF
+48 SGKIIETTKQMF

-66 VATPDLLY
+66 IATAELLY
-74 GSTPEMKKTRKEFY
+74 DSASEMKKTRNEFY
-88 QALSNLE
+88 QVLSNLD

-124 LLKIGQSLVD
+124 LLSIGQSLVD

-196 MNIDHP
+196 MNINHP

-231 RQVEKDAQF
+231 QQVEKDAQF
-240 APEGLS
+240 TPEGLS
-246 PQKDQIDKL
+246 LHKEQIDKL

-263 QGQSSFGD
+263 QSQSSFGD
-271 KMNEFEKKVGEL
+271 KMNEFEKQVGEL
-283 KELLLAKQPGEG
+283 KELLLAKKSGEG

-332 FIDHMNVD
+332 FIDRMNVD

-351 TNPCIVGSSLVATEK
+351 TNPCVVGSTLVASEK

-375 EKKIELKIL
+375 EKKMELKIL
-384 TDNRVLGDEGLTLR
+384 TDNRVLGGEGVTLR

-415 SKSGFELLAT
+415 TKSGFELLAT
-425 PDHKIMTIRGWV
+425 PDHKIMTSRGWV

-449 FIQSGEGIF
+449 FIQSGEGMF
-458 SQNKNLPFTPQNVFK
+458 GQNKNLLFT
-473 GKNGKSYSLNLPSK
+473 SHHLPSE

-496 GWLVGDGWLRK
+496 GWLVGDGWLRS
-507 GDKDCR
+507 GDKNCR

-535 WYGEEIKAVKR
+535 WYGKEIKAVKR
-546 QNNIW
+546 ENNIW

-574 DEKEVPASL
+574 DEKEVPVSL
-583 FTAPKEVVIG
+583 FTAPKEAVIG
-593 FLQGLFSADGTVN
+593 FLQGLFSADGTVRDSRKSN
-606 YKKGFSS
+606 SDW
-613 YVRLTSKSKKL
+613 VALTSKSKKL
-624 LQQTQLLLLNLGI
+624 LQQVQILLINLGI
-637 PSRIYNRSRPPRKIF
+637 KSRIFDRSREPRKGMF
-652 HYTTKKGQK
+652 PYQSKSGEW
-661 RTYLSDGVCFELE
+661 RTYVSDGILYELGIFGE
-674 ISRQPVLKFLKEIG
+674 FREEFKGKIG
-688 FLKGRHQEK
+688 FLNERKNYRLENTRHRVKRSHKDPFLDLVVIVEKKGMER
-697 IRRFWEKTYYKEV
+697 V
-710 YYDAVRKIE
+710 YDL
-719 PWGKENV
+719 
-726 FDITEPVTYS
+726 TEPVS
-736 MVANGIVVADCGEQP
+736 HSVIINGIIGHQCGEQP

-762 INLARMI
+762 INLARMV
-769 KERKDDFGEIDYEKI
+769 KERGNDFGEIDYEKI
-784 RQTVQ
+784 GKTIQ

-809 EAMTKANRKVG
+809 EQMTKGNRKIG
-820 MGVMGWTDML
+820 MGVMGWVDML
-830 VQIGVPY
+830 VQLGIPY
-837 DSPEALAIASK
+837 DSPEAFKTASQ

-856 ARKTSIELAKKRG
+856 ARKVSAELAKKRG

-877 LYDKKGRNLRLRN
+877 IYDKKSSYFKGQDLRLRN
-890 ATLTTV
+890 ATITTI

-902 SMLAGASSGIEP
+902 SMLADASSGIEP

-926 GDKVVNLNPYFVN
+926 GDKVINLNPYLVK
-939 LAKKRGFWQ
+939 LAKKRGFWH

-962 RGLAEIPVEVQKLFP
+962 RGLSEIPSEIQKLFP
-977 IASDISYEDHIKVQ
+977 IASDIAYEDHIRMQ

-1005 TINMPSTTTP
+1005 TINMPSGITP
-1015 EDIINSY
+1015 QDVIQSY
-1022 LLAYAEGC
+1022 LLAYSEGC

-1048 DIQEKEGIFLRKIN
+1048 DVQDKEGIFLRKIN
-1062 DVRYGQTWSI
+1062 DVRYGCTWSV

-1159 DAVAKLIENYLKEK
+1159 DAVAKLIEYYLKEK
-1173 QGKNPNEII
+1173 QGKNHTEII

-1192 LPIEN
+1192 LPVTN
-1197 NHANICPECGNATL
+1197 NHANICPECGNTTL

>member
-1 MNKKKLTQEKLWQY
+1 MVKRKNKKRQISMESLWKY
-15 GRKIPA
+15 GRRIPS
-21 LPKGLPEPSLTS
+21 LPKNLSDPQLTA
-33 TGEYIAKKNYLLVDL
+33 TGEYIANKNYLLVDL
-48 AGKIIETTKQMF
+48 SGKIIETPKKMF
-60 WRVAHN
+60 WRLAHN
-66 VATPDLLY
+66 VATADLLY
-74 GSTPEMKKTRKEFY
+74 SSTAEMKKTRDEFY
-88 QALSNLE
+88 RVLTNLE
-95 FVPNTPTFANA
+95 FVPNTPSFANA

-124 LLKIGQSLVD
+124 LQKIGQSLVD
-134 TIMIHKSGGGTG
+134 AIMIHKSGGGTG
-146 FSFSRLRPYGSRIR
+146 FSFSRLRPYGSRVR

-196 MNIDHP
+196 MDIDHP

-221 LSVALTDKFM
+221 LSVALTDRFM
-231 RQVEKDAQF
+231 QQVEKDAEF

-263 QGQSSFGD
+263 QSLASFGD
-271 KMNEFEKKVGEL
+271 KMNNFEKSIQEL
-283 KELLLAKQPGEG
+283 KELLAAKQPGEG

-332 FIDHMNVD
+332 FIDRMNVD

-351 TNPCIVGSSLVATEK
+351 TNPCIVGSTLVSTEK

-384 TDNRVLGDEGLTLR
+384 TDNRVLGGEGVTLR

-409 EVWRLE
+409 EVCRLQT
-415 SKSGFELLAT
+415 KSGFELLAT
-425 PDHKIMTIRGWV
+425 PDHKIMTSNGWV

-449 FIQSGEGIF
+449 FIQSGEGSF
-458 SQNKNLPFTPQNVFK
+458 SQLKSLPF
-473 GKNGKSYSLNLPSK
+473 KSYSLSLPSE

-507 GDKDCR
+507 GDKNCR
-513 AGFTFGEKD
+513 VGFTFGEKD

-535 WYGEEIKAVKR
+535 WYGKGIKTIKR
-546 QNNIW
+546 ENNVW
-551 HLSYHSQYLVK
+551 HLSYHSQYLVE
-562 FFENLGVKSVKA
+562 FFERLGVKPVKA

-583 FTAPKEVVIG
+583 FTAPKEAVIG
-593 FLQGLFSADGTVN
+593 FLQGLFSADGTIGIQEIN
-606 YKKGFSS
+606 NSKYI
-613 YVRLTSKSKKL
+613 RLTAKSKKL
-624 LQQTQLLLLNLGI
+624 LQQVQLLLLNLGI
-637 PSRIYNRSRPPRKIF
+637 AGRIYNRSRPPRKIF

-661 RTYLSDGVCFELE
+661 RTYVSDGVCFELHLGKTAV
-674 ISRQPVLKFLKEIG
+674 PLFLNKIG
-688 FLKGRHQEK
+688 FLEDKHYQKVERLKKMGFYPQIFADTIAKLEPAG
-697 IRRFWEKTYYKEV
+697 KTDV
-710 YYDAVRKIE
+710 YDL
-719 PWGKENV
+719 
-726 FDITEPVTYS
+726 TEHIS
-736 MVANGIVVADCGEQP
+736 SSFIANGMVISNCGEQP

-762 INLARMI
+762 INLARMV
-769 KERKDDFGEIDYEKI
+769 KEKENDFGEIDYEKVRTTI
-784 RQTVQ
+784 QA
-789 TAVHFLDNVIDMNK
+789 AVHFLDNVIDMNR

-809 EAMTKANRKVG
+809 EQMTKKNRKIG
-820 MGVMGWTDML
+820 MGVMGWADML
-830 VQIGVPY
+830 VQLGIPY
-837 DSPEALAIASK
+837 DSQEALETGAK
-848 LMNFIRDE
+848 LMNFIREE
-856 ARKTSIELAKKRG
+856 ARKASIELAKKRG

-877 LYDKKGRNLRLRN
+877 IYDKKSSYFKGQDLRLRN
-890 ATLTTV
+890 ATITTI

-902 SMLAGASSGIEP
+902 SMLADASSGIEP

-926 GDKVVNLNPYFVN
+926 GEKVVNLNPYLVK
-939 LAKKRGFWQ
+939 LAKKRGFWH

-962 RGLAEIPVEVQKLFP
+962 RGLSEIPPEIQKLFP
-977 IASDISYEDHIKVQ
+977 IASDIAYEDHIKMQ

-1005 TINMPSTTTP
+1005 TINMPSSVTP
-1015 EDIINSY
+1015 QDVIQSY

-1048 DIQEKEGIFLRKIN
+1048 DVQEKEGIFLRKI
-1062 DVRYGQTWSI
+1062 DDIRYGRTWSI
-1072 HTPVGKLHAT
+1072 QTPVGTLHAT
-1082 INEDEEGNPYEV
+1082 INEDEEGNPYEI
-1094 FFSIGKAGG
+1094 FFNVGKAGG
-1103 DILAVAESLGRL
+1103 DILAVAEGLGRL

-1126 LSLLKLKMIVEQL
+1126 LSLSKLKMIVEQI

-1144 SSSVGFGPQK
+1144 SSSVGFGVKK

-1159 DAVAKLIENYLKEK
+1159 DAIAKVIEDYLKEK
-1173 QGKNPNEII
+1173 QGENPTEII
-1182 LSEKQQSIFS
+1182 LSEEQQSIFS

-1197 NHANICPECGNATL
+1197 NHGNICPECGNATL

>member
-1 MNKKKLTQEKLWQY
+1 MVKRKNKKRQISMESLWKY
-15 GRKIPA
+15 GRRIPS
-21 LPKGLPEPSLTS
+21 LPKNLSDPQLTA
-33 TGEYIAKKNYLLVDL
+33 TGEYIANKNYLLVDL
-48 AGKIIETTKQMF
+48 SGKIIETPKKMF
-60 WRVAHN
+60 WRLAHN
-66 VATPDLLY
+66 VATADLLY
-74 GSTPEMKKTRKEFY
+74 SSTAEMKKTRDEFY
-88 QALSNLE
+88 RVLTNLE
-95 FVPNTPTFANA
+95 FVPNTPSFANA

-124 LLKIGQSLVD
+124 LQKIGQSLVD
-134 TIMIHKSGGGTG
+134 AIMIHKSGGGTG
-146 FSFSRLRPYGSRIR
+146 FSFSRLRPYGSRVR

-221 LSVALTDKFM
+221 LSVALTDGFM
-231 RQVEKDAQF
+231 QQVEKDAEF

-263 QGQSSFGD
+263 QSLASFGD
-271 KMNEFEKKVGEL
+271 KMNNFEKSIQEL
-283 KELLLAKQPGEG
+283 KELLAAKQPGEG

-332 FIDHMNVD
+332 FIDRINVD

-351 TNPCIVGSSLVATEK
+351 TNPCIVGSTLVSTEK

-384 TDNRVLGDEGLTLR
+384 TDNRVLGDKGVTLR

-409 EVWRLE
+409 EICRLQT
-415 SKSGFELLAT
+415 KSGFELLAT
-425 PDHKIMTIRGWV
+425 PDHKIMTSNGWV

-449 FIQSGEGIF
+449 FIQSGEGSF
-458 SQNKNLPFTPQNVFK
+458 SQLKSLPF
-473 GKNGKSYSLNLPSK
+473 KSYSLSLPSE

-507 GDKDCR
+507 GDKNCR
-513 AGFTFGEKD
+513 VGFTFGEKD

-535 WYGEEIKAVKR
+535 WYGKGIKAIKR
-546 QNNIW
+546 ENNVW
-551 HLSYHSQYLVK
+551 HLSYHGQYLVE
-562 FFENLGVKSVKA
+562 FFERLGVKPVKA

-583 FTAPKEVVIG
+583 FTAPKEAVIG
-593 FLQGLFSADGTVN
+593 FLQGLFSADGTVRDSRKSN
-606 YKKGFSS
+606 SDW
-613 YVRLTSKSKKL
+613 VALTSKSKKL
-624 LQQTQLLLLNLGI
+624 LQQVQVLLINLGI
-637 PSRIYNRSRPPRKIF
+637 KSRIFDRSREPRRG
-652 HYTTKKGQK
+652 TC
-661 RTYLSDGVCFELE
+661 DGVLYELGIFGDFRE
-674 ISRQPVLKFLKEIG
+674 RFKREIG
-688 FLKGRHQEK
+688 FINLQKQDRLENTRPRFKRSRLDPFLDLVVLVEKYGQEH
-697 IRRFWEKTYYKEV
+697 V
-710 YYDAVRKIE
+710 YDL
-719 PWGKENV
+719 
-726 FDITEPVTYS
+726 TEPATHS
-736 MVANGIVVADCGEQP
+736 MVSNGIIAHQCGEQP

-762 INLARMI
+762 INLARMV
-769 KERKDDFGEIDYEKI
+769 KEKENDFGEIDYEKVRTTI
-784 RQTVQ
+784 QA
-789 TAVHFLDNVIDMNK
+789 AVHFLDNVIDMNR

-809 EAMTKANRKVG
+809 EQMTKKNRKIG
-820 MGVMGWTDML
+820 MGVMGWADML
-830 VQIGVPY
+830 VQLGIPY
-837 DSPEALAIASK
+837 DSQEALETGAK
-848 LMNFIRDE
+848 LMNFIREE
-856 ARKTSIELAKKRG
+856 ARKASIELAKKRG

-877 LYDKKGRNLRLRN
+877 IYDKKSSYFKGQDLRLRN
-890 ATLTTV
+890 ATITTI

-902 SMLAGASSGIEP
+902 SMLADASSGIEP

-926 GDKVVNLNPYFVN
+926 GEKVVNLNPYLVK
-939 LAKKRGFWQ
+939 LAKKRGFWH

-962 RGLAEIPVEVQKLFP
+962 RGLSEIPPEIQKLFP
-977 IASDISYEDHIKVQ
+977 IASDIAYEDHIKMQ

-1005 TINMPSTTTP
+1005 TINMPSSVTP
-1015 EDIINSY
+1015 QDVIQSY

-1048 DIQEKEGIFLRKIN
+1048 DVQEKEGIFLRKI
-1062 DVRYGQTWSI
+1062 DDIRYGRTWSI
-1072 HTPVGKLHAT
+1072 QTPVGTLHAT
-1082 INEDEEGNPYEV
+1082 INEDEEGNPYEI
-1094 FFSIGKAGG
+1094 FFNVGKAGG
-1103 DILAVAESLGRL
+1103 DILAVAEGLGRL

-1126 LSLLKLKMIVEQL
+1126 LSLSKLKMIVEQI

-1144 SSSVGFGPQK
+1144 SSSVGFGVKK

-1159 DAVAKLIENYLKEK
+1159 DAIAKVIEDYLKEK
-1173 QGKNPNEII
+1173 QGENPTEII
-1182 LSEKQQSIFS
+1182 LSEEQQSIFS

-1197 NHANICPECGNATL
+1197 NHGNICPECGNATL

>member
-1 MNKKKLTQEKLWQY
+1 MVKRKNKKRQISMESLWKY
-15 GRKIPA
+15 GRRIPS
-21 LPKGLPEPSLTS
+21 LPKNLSDPQLTA
-33 TGEYIAKKNYLLVDL
+33 TGEYIANKNYLLVDL
-48 AGKIIETTKQMF
+48 SGKIIETPKKMF
-60 WRVAHN
+60 WRLAHN
-66 VATPDLLY
+66 VATADLLY
-74 GSTPEMKKTRKEFY
+74 SSTAEMKKTRDEFY
-88 QALSNLE
+88 RVLTNLE
-95 FVPNTPTFANA
+95 FVPNTPSFANA

-124 LLKIGQSLVD
+124 LQKIGQSLVD
-134 TIMIHKSGGGTG
+134 AIMIHKSGGGTG
-146 FSFSRLRPYGSRIR
+146 FSFSRLRPYGSRVR

-196 MNIDHP
+196 MDIDHP

-221 LSVALTDKFM
+221 LSVALTDGFM
-231 RQVEKDAQF
+231 QQVEKDAEF

-263 QGQSSFGD
+263 QSLASFGD
-271 KMNEFEKKVGEL
+271 KMNNFEKSIQEL
-283 KELLLAKQPGEG
+283 KELLAAKQPGEG

-332 FIDHMNVD
+332 FIDRINVD

-351 TNPCIVGSSLVATEK
+351 TNPCIVGSTLVSTEK
-366 GLIPIKELV
+366 GLISIKELV

-384 TDNRVLGDEGLTLR
+384 TDNRVLGDKGVTLR

-409 EVWRLE
+409 EICRLQT
-415 SKSGFELLAT
+415 KSGFELLAT
-425 PDHKIMTIRGWV
+425 PDHKIMTSNGWV

-449 FIQSGEGIF
+449 FIQSGEGSF
-458 SQNKNLPFTPQNVFK
+458 SQLKSLPF
-473 GKNGKSYSLNLPSK
+473 KSYSLSLPSE

-507 GDKDCR
+507 GDKNCR
-513 AGFTFGEKD
+513 VGFTFGEKD

-535 WYGEEIKAVKR
+535 WYGKGIKTIKR
-546 QNNIW
+546 ENNVW
-551 HLSYHSQYLVK
+551 HLSYHGQYLVE
-562 FFENLGVKSVKA
+562 FFERLGVKPVKA

-583 FTAPKEVVIG
+583 FTAPKEAVIG
-593 FLQGLFSADGTVN
+593 FLQGLFSADGTVRDSRKSN
-606 YKKGFSS
+606 SDW
-613 YVRLTSKSKKL
+613 VALTSKSKKL
-624 LQQTQLLLLNLGI
+624 LQQVQVLLINLGI
-637 PSRIYNRSRPPRKIF
+637 KSRIFDRSREPRKG
-652 HYTTKKGQK
+652 TC
-661 RTYLSDGVCFELE
+661 DGVLYELGIFGDFRE
-674 ISRQPVLKFLKEIG
+674 RFKREIG
-688 FLKGRHQEK
+688 FINLQKQDRLENTRPRFKRSRLDPFLDLVVLVEKYGQEH
-697 IRRFWEKTYYKEV
+697 V
-710 YYDAVRKIE
+710 YDL
-719 PWGKENV
+719 
-726 FDITEPVTYS
+726 TEPATHS
-736 MVANGIVVADCGEQP
+736 MVSNGIIAHQCGEQP

-762 INLARMI
+762 INLARMV
-769 KERKDDFGEIDYEKI
+769 KEKENDFGEIDYEKVRTTI
-784 RQTVQ
+784 QA
-789 TAVHFLDNVIDMNK
+789 AVHFLDNVIDMNR

-809 EAMTKANRKVG
+809 EQMTKKNRKIG
-820 MGVMGWTDML
+820 MGVMGWADML
-830 VQIGVPY
+830 VQLGIPY
-837 DSPEALAIASK
+837 DSQEALETGAK
-848 LMNFIRDE
+848 LMNFIREE
-856 ARKTSIELAKKRG
+856 ARKASIELAKKRG

-877 LYDKKGRNLRLRN
+877 IYDKKSSYFKGQDLRLRN
-890 ATLTTV
+890 ATITTI

-902 SMLAGASSGIEP
+902 SMLADASSGIEP

-926 GDKVVNLNPYFVN
+926 GEKVVNLNPYLVK
-939 LAKKRGFWQ
+939 LAKKRGFWH

-962 RGLAEIPVEVQKLFP
+962 RGLSEIPPEIQKLFP
-977 IASDISYEDHIKVQ
+977 IASDIAYEDHIKMQ

-1005 TINMPSTTTP
+1005 TINMPSSVTP
-1015 EDIINSY
+1015 QDVIQSY

-1048 DIQEKEGIFLRKIN
+1048 DVQEKEGIFLRKI
-1062 DVRYGQTWSI
+1062 DDIRYGRTWSI
-1072 HTPVGKLHAT
+1072 QTPVGTLHAT
-1082 INEDEEGNPYEV
+1082 INEDEEGNPYEI
-1094 FFSIGKAGG
+1094 FFNVGKAGG
-1103 DILAVAESLGRL
+1103 DILAVAEGLGRL

-1126 LSLLKLKMIVEQL
+1126 LSLSKLKMIVEQI

-1144 SSSVGFGPQK
+1144 SSSVGFGVKK

-1159 DAVAKLIENYLKEK
+1159 DAIAKVIEDYLKEK
-1173 QGKNPNEII
+1173 QGENPTEII
-1182 LSEKQQSIFS
+1182 LSEEQQSIFS

-1197 NHANICPECGNATL
+1197 NHGNICPECGNATL

>member
-1 MNKKKLTQEKLWQY
+1 
-15 GRKIPA
+15 
-21 LPKGLPEPSLTS
+21 
-33 TGEYIAKKNYLLVDL
+33 
-48 AGKIIETTKQMF
+48 
-60 WRVAHN
+60 
-66 VATPDLLY
+66 
-74 GSTPEMKKTRKEFY
+74 
-88 QALSNLE
+88 
-95 FVPNTPTFANA
+95 
-106 GANLQQLSACFV
+106 
-118 LPIEDD
+118 
-124 LLKIGQSLVD
+124 
-134 TIMIHKSGGGTG
+134 MIHKSGGGTG

-231 RQVEKDAQF
+231 KQVEKDIQF

-246 PQKDQIDKL
+246 PQKEQIDKL

-263 QGQSSFGD
+263 QSQSSFGD
-271 KMNEFEKKVGEL
+271 KMNEFEKQIGEL
-283 KELLLAKQPGEG
+283 KELLLAKKLGEG

-332 FIDHMNVD
+332 FIDRMNVD

-351 TNPCIVGSSLVATEK
+351 TNP
-366 GLIPIKELV
+366 
-375 EKKIELKIL
+375 
-384 TDNRVLGDEGLTLR
+384 
-398 PHNHLWDNGVK
+398 
-409 EVWRLE
+409 
-415 SKSGFELLAT
+415 
-425 PDHKIMTIRGWV
+425 
-437 PLSKLQPDKDKV
+437 
-449 FIQSGEGIF
+449 
-458 SQNKNLPFTPQNVFK
+458 
-473 GKNGKSYSLNLPSK
+473 
-487 WSAELGQVL
+487 
-496 GWLVGDGWLRK
+496 
-507 GDKDCR
+507 
-513 AGFTFGEKD
+513 
-522 KKILDY
+522 
-528 FQSILNQ
+528 
-535 WYGEEIKAVKR
+535 
-546 QNNIW
+546 
-551 HLSYHSQYLVK
+551 
-562 FFENLGVKSVKA
+562 
-574 DEKEVPASL
+574 
-583 FTAPKEVVIG
+583 
-593 FLQGLFSADGTVN
+593 
-606 YKKGFSS
+606 
-613 YVRLTSKSKKL
+613 
-624 LQQTQLLLLNLGI
+624 
-637 PSRIYNRSRPPRKIF
+637 
-652 HYTTKKGQK
+652 
-661 RTYLSDGVCFELE
+661 
-674 ISRQPVLKFLKEIG
+674 
-688 FLKGRHQEK
+688 
-697 IRRFWEKTYYKEV
+697 
-710 YYDAVRKIE
+710 
-719 PWGKENV
+719 
-726 FDITEPVTYS
+726 
-736 MVANGIVVADCGEQP
+736 CGEQP

-769 KERKDDFGEIDYEKI
+769 KEKEDDFGEIDYEKI

-809 EAMTKANRKVG
+809 EKMTKANRKVG
-820 MGVMGWTDML
+820 MGVMGWADML
-830 VQIGVPY
+830 VQVGVPY
-837 DSPEALAIASK
+837 DSPEALAMASK
-848 LMNFIRDE
+848 LMNFIREE
-856 ARKTSIELAKKRG
+856 ARKASIELAKKRG

-877 LYDKKGRNLRLRN
+877 MYDKKGRDLRLRN
-890 ATLTTV
+890 ATLTTI

-902 SMLAGASSGIEP
+902 SMLAGASSGVEP
-914 YFAITYEKNLVS
+914 YFAITYKKNLVS
-926 GDKVVNLNPYFVN
+926 GDEVLNLNPYFVQ

-948 EDLVEKI
+948 EDLVEKV

-962 RGLAEIPVEVQKLFP
+962 KGLAEIPIEIQRLFP
-977 IASDISYEDHIKVQ
+977 IASDISYEDHIKMQ

-1005 TINMPSTTTP
+1005 TINMLSTTTP

-1022 LLAYAEGC
+1022 LFAYAEGC

-1038 QSRQKQILER
+1038 QSRKKQILER
-1048 DIQEKEGIFLRKIN
+1048 DVQEKEGIFLRKIN

-1082 INEDEEGNPYEV
+1082 INEDEDGNPYEV

-1126 LSLLKLKMIVEQL
+1126 LSLPKLKMIVEQL

-1159 DAVAKLIENYLKEK
+1159 DAVAKLIEDYLKEK
-1173 QGKNPNEII
+1173 QGKNPNGII

>member
-1 MNKKKLTQEKLWQY
+1 MVKRKNKKRQISMESLWKY
-15 GRKIPA
+15 GRRIPS
-21 LPKGLPEPSLTS
+21 LPKNLSDPQLTA
-33 TGEYIAKKNYLLVDL
+33 TGEYIANKNYLLVDL
-48 AGKIIETTKQMF
+48 SGKIIETPKKMF
-60 WRVAHN
+60 WRLAHN
-66 VATPDLLY
+66 VATADLLY
-74 GSTPEMKKTRKEFY
+74 SSTAEMKKTRDEFY
-88 QALSNLE
+88 RVLTNLE
-95 FVPNTPTFANA
+95 FVPNTPSFANA

-124 LLKIGQSLVD
+124 LQKIGQSLVD
-134 TIMIHKSGGGTG
+134 AIMIHKSGGGTG
-146 FSFSRLRPYGSRIR
+146 FSFSRLRPYGSRVR

-196 MNIDHP
+196 MDIDHP

-221 LSVALTDKFM
+221 LSVALTDGFM
-231 RQVEKDAQF
+231 QQVEKDAEF

-263 QGQSSFGD
+263 QSLASFGD
-271 KMNEFEKKVGEL
+271 KMNNFEKSIQEL
-283 KELLLAKQPGEG
+283 KELLAAKQPGEG

-332 FIDHMNVD
+332 FIDRINVD

-351 TNPCIVGSSLVATEK
+351 TNPCIVGSTLVSTEK

-384 TDNRVLGDEGLTLR
+384 TDNRVLGDKGVTLR

-409 EVWRLE
+409 EICRLQT
-415 SKSGFELLAT
+415 KSGFELLAT
-425 PDHKIMTIRGWV
+425 PDHKIMTSNGWV

-449 FIQSGEGIF
+449 FIQSGEGSF
-458 SQNKNLPFTPQNVFK
+458 SQLKSLPF
-473 GKNGKSYSLNLPSK
+473 KSYSLSLPSE

-507 GDKDCR
+507 GDKNCR
-513 AGFTFGEKD
+513 VGFTFGEKD

-535 WYGEEIKAVKR
+535 WYGKGIKAIKR
-546 QNNIW
+546 ENNVW
-551 HLSYHSQYLVK
+551 HLSYHGQYLVE
-562 FFENLGVKSVKA
+562 FFERLGVKPVKA

-583 FTAPKEVVIG
+583 FTAPKEAVIG
-593 FLQGLFSADGTVN
+593 FLQGLFSADGTVRDSRKSN
-606 YKKGFSS
+606 SDW
-613 YVRLTSKSKKL
+613 VALTSKSKKL
-624 LQQTQLLLLNLGI
+624 LQQVQVLLINLGI
-637 PSRIYNRSRPPRKIF
+637 KSRIFDRSREPRRG
-652 HYTTKKGQK
+652 TC
-661 RTYLSDGVCFELE
+661 DGVLYELGIFGDFRE
-674 ISRQPVLKFLKEIG
+674 RFKREIG
-688 FLKGRHQEK
+688 FINLQKQDRLENTRPRFKRSRLDPFLDLVVLVEKYGQEH
-697 IRRFWEKTYYKEV
+697 V
-710 YYDAVRKIE
+710 YDL
-719 PWGKENV
+719 
-726 FDITEPVTYS
+726 TEPATHS
-736 MVANGIVVADCGEQP
+736 MVSNGIIAHQCGEQP

-762 INLARMI
+762 INLARMV
-769 KERKDDFGEIDYEKI
+769 KEKENDFGEIDYEKVRTTI
-784 RQTVQ
+784 QA
-789 TAVHFLDNVIDMNK
+789 AVHFLDNVIDMNR

-809 EAMTKANRKVG
+809 EQMTKKNRKIG
-820 MGVMGWTDML
+820 MGVMGWADML
-830 VQIGVPY
+830 VQLGIPY
-837 DSPEALAIASK
+837 DSQEALETGAK
-848 LMNFIRDE
+848 LMNFIREE
-856 ARKTSIELAKKRG
+856 ARKASIELAKKRG

-877 LYDKKGRNLRLRN
+877 IYDKKSSYFKGQDLRLRN
-890 ATLTTV
+890 ATITTI

-902 SMLAGASSGIEP
+902 SMLADASSGIEP

-926 GDKVVNLNPYFVN
+926 GEKVVNLNPYLVK
-939 LAKKRGFWQ
+939 LAKKRGFWH

-962 RGLAEIPVEVQKLFP
+962 RGLSEIPPEIQKLFP
-977 IASDISYEDHIKVQ
+977 IASDIAYEDHIKMQ

-1005 TINMPSTTTP
+1005 TINMPSSVTP
-1015 EDIINSY
+1015 QDVIQSY

-1048 DIQEKEGIFLRKIN
+1048 DVQEKEGIFLRKI
-1062 DVRYGQTWSI
+1062 DDIRYGRTWSI
-1072 HTPVGKLHAT
+1072 QTPVGTLHAT
-1082 INEDEEGNPYEV
+1082 INEDEEGNPYEI
-1094 FFSIGKAGG
+1094 FFNVGKAGG
-1103 DILAVAESLGRL
+1103 DILAVAEGLGRL

-1126 LSLLKLKMIVEQL
+1126 LSLSKLKMIVEQI

-1144 SSSVGFGPQK
+1144 SSSVGFGVKK

-1159 DAVAKLIENYLKEK
+1159 DAIAKVIEDYLKEK
-1173 QGKNPNEII
+1173 QGENPTEII
-1182 LSEKQQSIFS
+1182 LSEEQQSIFS

-1197 NHANICPECGNATL
+1197 NHGNICPECGNATL